1 MSQQSPP
8 QIPLPFQLSRMITSL
23 WMPQAIHAAAAL
35 GIPDL
40 LATGAKRSDD
50 LAETVG
56 AHAGALHRLMR
67 GLVALGLC
75 TATEDGAFELTP
87 LGDCLRSD
95 ARDSVRSWALLM
107 GGEMVWRSWGQ
118 FLECVRTGEPAPKL
132 LDGMDAF
139 EHIEANPAA
148 AAVFDKSMV
157 ELTRHLGG
165 AIAMSYDFTGI
176 SKLIDVGGGYG
187 ALLPPILKANPTM
200 RGAVFDMA
208 HCRAGAEQLFGKVGL
223 GDRFEFISGSFFESV
238 PGGADAYL
246 MKSVIHDW
254 DDERSLAILRNCR
267 AAMRGAARF
276 LLVEVIVP
284 EQIGASLLD
293 AMIAST
299 DLNMLV
305 NTGGCERTEAAY
317 RKLLEAADLRVEQI
331 VATPAAFSIIDA
343 RIA

>member
-1 MSQQSPP
+1 
-8 QIPLPFQLSRMITSL
+8 MITSL

-107 GGEMVWRSWGQ
+107 GGELVWRSWGQ

-254 DDERSLAILRNCR
+254 DDGRCVKILDNCR
-267 AAMRGAARF
+267 RAMNPGGKVLVVEPVVPAMVKPSFA
-276 LLVEVIVP
+276 LLGVVM
-284 EQIGASLLD
+284 S
-293 AMIAST
+293 
-299 DLNMLV
+299 DLNMLM
-305 NTGGCERTEAAY
+305 NTGGRERTEDEFASILRSAGLELTGVSRVPKPSTMSVIESVAAN
-317 RKLLEAADLRVEQI
+317 
-331 VATPAAFSIIDA
+331 
-343 RIA
+343 